1 MKPSDFGALFVL
13 SALWGGSFL
22 FIRVAAP
29 VLGPITLV
37 AVRVLIAG
45 IALLLYAAA
54 IKKMPDLRERWRQYL
69 MVGLL
74 NSVMPFVLISAAEL
88 HLTASFAAILNATS
102 PIFGA
107 LIAAA
112 WIKEPL
118 TLRKIIGL
126 ALGVTGVA
134 VLVGWSPEPLTS
146 VVLRSVGLSL
156 LGAAFYG
163 LASVYIKVHL
173 KGASPLAIATGG
185 QLGASLLLWP
195 LVPFALPTGQMTA
208 TVAICVLLLSL
219 FSTALAFLIYFRLIV
234 NVGPTKALT
243 VTFLSPVFGVTWGAL
258 LLNEAI
264 TRSTLLG
271 CAIILFGTALVT
283 GVRLRPARVAQ
294 VPAADT
300 R

>member
-1 MKPSDFGALFVL
+1 MKPSDFGSLLLL

-45 IALLLYAAA
+45 VTLLLYAAA
-54 IKKMPDLRERWRQYL
+54 IRKMPDLRARWRQYL

-88 HLTASFAAILNATS
+88 NLTASFAAILNATS

-112 WIKEPL
+112 WIKDPL
-118 TLRKIIGL
+118 TPRKIGGL
-126 ALGVTGVA
+126 TLGVLGVA
-134 VLVGWSPEPLTS
+134 VLVGWSPEPLTGI
-146 VVLRSVGLSL
+146 VLLSVGASL

-163 LASVYIKVHL
+163 LASVYTKVKL
-173 KGASPLAIATGG
+173 QGASPLAIATGG
-185 QLGASLLLWP
+185 QIGASVLLLP
-195 LVPFALPTGQMTA
+195 LVPFAPPTSPITG
-208 TVAICVLLLSL
+208 TVALCVLLLSL
-219 FSTALAFLIYFRLIV
+219 FSTALAFLIYFRLIATI
-234 NVGPTKALT
+234 GPTKALT
-243 VTFLSPVFGVTWGAL
+243 VTFLSPIFGVTWGAL

-264 TRSTLLG
+264 TRSTLVG
-271 CAIILFGTALVT
+271 CAIILLGTGLVT
-283 GVRLRPARVAQ
+283 GVRLRPRRLAQ
-294 VPAADT
+294 VRPAD
-300 R
+300 